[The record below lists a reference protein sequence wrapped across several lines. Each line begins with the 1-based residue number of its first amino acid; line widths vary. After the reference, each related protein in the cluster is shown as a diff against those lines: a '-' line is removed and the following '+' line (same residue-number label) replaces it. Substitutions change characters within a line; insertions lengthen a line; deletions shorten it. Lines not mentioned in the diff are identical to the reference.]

1 MVVGASSAMQKA
13 MVLLLGLSVRSYAL
27 AKGDHLN
34 PDHSKRTRG
43 AGGQVYAASVHERAA
58 VIDPDG
64 DASAAYMRGD
74 RDL

>member
-1 MVVGASSAMQKA
+1 MQKA
-13 MVLLLGLSVRSYAL
+13 MVLLPGLSVRSYAL

-43 AGGQVYAASVHERAA
+43 AGGQVYAASLDKRAPI
-58 VIDPDG
+58 IDSDG
-64 DASAAYMRGD
+64 DASTACVRGN